1 MEIDMALTIGNNAP
15 LPRKIPMKLNR
26 ATMITPLPGAPVR
39 EFTLPKQT
47 GIIPS
52 LAWARSRRTVLMNT
66 GFQLFKREA
75 AREMRKT
82 VSSVLAHGR
91 WMSASAA
98 ARSLDARTAQG
109 VALAAA
115 TTINR

>member
-15 LPRKIPMKLNR
+15 LPRKIPMKLHR
-26 ATMITPLPGAPVR
+26 ATMITPLSGAPVR
-39 EFTLPKQT
+39 ELTLPNQT

-66 GFQLFKREA
+66 GFQLFRREA
-75 AREMRKT
+75 ARARRKT
-82 VSSVLAHGR
+82 VCSVADPGR
-91 WMSASAA
+91 WASAAAA
-98 ARSLDARTAQG
+98 ARSLAARTAQG

-115 TTINR
+115 MAITR